1 MKTGISLMLV
11 LLLYLNLIIVFIFL
25 SQIQKEIKSDRKFYN
40 TKIEKLNFLIQDM
53 KEKNNDTCV
62 QKYYEIENT
71 LNKIKV
77 KLKI

>member
-77 KLKI
+77 KLRI

>member
-1 MKTGISLMLV
+1 MLV
-11 LLLYLNLIIVFIFL
+11 LLLYLNLIVVFIL
-25 SQIQKEIKSDRKFYN
+25 LYKIKKEIKSDRKFYN

-77 KLKI
+77 KLRI